1 MNILETLLQTA
12 YQDTQSLK
20 VNNEKGDDFSVT
32 RNIEFVLKTDE
43 KDKAE
48 TVTKFIND
56 HRYGEANLEQTG
68 EKYRISVIVN
78 MPSSQHIV
86 CSVSALMTCIATLF
100 TVDYDGWVCAI
111 QTT

>member
-20 VNNEKGDDFSVT
+20 ANDEKGDDFSVT
-32 RNIEFVLKTDE
+32 RNIEFILNTDE

-48 TVTKFIND
+48 AVTKFIND
-56 HRYGEANLEQTG
+56 HRYGEANFELTG
-68 EKYRISVIVN
+68 EQYRISVIVN

-86 CSVSALMTCIATLF
+86 CSISALMTCIAYLF
-100 TVDYDGWVCAI
+100 TVDYDGWDSTI